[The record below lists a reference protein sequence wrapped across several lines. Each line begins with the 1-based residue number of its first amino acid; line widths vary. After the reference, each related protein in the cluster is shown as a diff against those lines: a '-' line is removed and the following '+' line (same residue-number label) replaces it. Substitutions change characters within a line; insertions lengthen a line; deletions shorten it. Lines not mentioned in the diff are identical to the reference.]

1 MFSCITILNALFL
14 LVCHAELN
22 AILNKN
28 SADIKGCTIY
38 VALFPCNECSKL
50 IIQAGIKEVIFYSD
64 KYHDLPNCQASRKLL
79 NMAGVKFRWLRL
91 WLSSW
96 NEMRS
101 FMWLYLICY
110 SVWFLCSHPGKVV
123 TRFCGSRKYPYPPW
137 RFWPWTPPTPPEI
150 PVNGEPSMYSSPSH
164 REQEHTYKLFKLL
177 MESTLWNHQYWQY
190 CFPFQT
196 VQAKGKQDSDKFCK
210 HWWPSI
216 KTHLVYLFTLVF
228 FPIHFY

>member
-101 FMWLYLICY
+101 FMWLYFYFRVTCTVYGSCAHTLAKLSQNSAVPENIHTPLK
-110 SVWFLCSHPGKVV
+110 VLTLNPSHPSGNSSLMGNLQCIHHPVTGNRNTHINSLSCLWKVLLEIIN
-123 TRFCGSRKYPYPPW
+123 TDNIFFLSRQFKPKASKIVINFASIDGPPSKPIW
-137 RFWPWTPPTPPEI
+137 SI
-150 PVNGEPSMYSSPSH
+150 SSP
-164 REQEHTYKLFKLL
+164 
-177 MESTLWNHQYWQY
+177 
-190 CFPFQT
+190 
-196 VQAKGKQDSDKFCK
+196 
-210 HWWPSI
+210 
-216 KTHLVYLFTLVF
+216 
-228 FPIHFY
+228 